1 MRLSAPNLPAP
12 SPHDQL
18 EIRGHPKNVA
28 WSGGPLHCECEH
40 GVDFWAHGGK
50 YIKDNVI
57 AIKAVSFNDNIYVI
71 TPRLKRGV
79 QATVWQIIK
88 GRHGVELDAFPSIT
102 DHALADCDAIQNAV
116 DCHLDHLGNLW
127 VLDSGIVDTIDNPRC
142 TCPPKVVVI
151 NVVLKKVTKT
161 IKLTSTVEPMSQ
173 LQNIVVEY
181 TITGTYIYIS
191 DASRGAIIVHEV
203 SSNDGWSVLACD
215 PAIGIQLALV
225 KRGPLHNSLMLI
237 RIHHRGVLELDTA
250 MLKRKMC
257 NSPLTVIGEKEKP
270 VFLLG
275 FDAHHLYLRHSE
287 CADVLSWDIQ
297 KPYSNLIN
305 IHSAGPQMVPTSV
318 TSDPLKYSLLVLDT
332 NYAET
337 VLETKATYHK
347 LTFIG
352 QV

>member
-1 MRLSAPNLPAP
+1 
-12 SPHDQL
+12 
-18 EIRGHPKNVA
+18 
-28 WSGGPLHCECEH
+28 
-40 GVDFWAHGGK
+40 
-50 YIKDNVI
+50 
-57 AIKAVSFNDNIYVI
+57 
-71 TPRLKRGV
+71 
-79 QATVWQIIK
+79 
-88 GRHGVELDAFPSIT
+88 
-102 DHALADCDAIQNAV
+102 
-116 DCHLDHLGNLW
+116 
-127 VLDSGIVDTIDNPRC
+127 
-142 TCPPKVVVI
+142 
-151 NVVLKKVTKT
+151 
-161 IKLTSTVEPMSQ
+161 
-173 LQNIVVEY
+173 
-181 TITGTYIYIS
+181 
-191 DASRGAIIVHEV
+191 
-203 SSNDGWSVLACD
+203 
-215 PAIGIQLALV
+215 
-225 KRGPLHNSLMLI
+225 MLI